1 MKIFGYLG
9 LFWRHGLGKAKR
21 WGNERAGRSHGMLRT
36 AGEGGG
42 MRGVSERSGGG
53 GQGRHSAAVGGRLFP
68 FS

>member
-1 MKIFGYLG
+1 
-9 LFWRHGLGKAKR
+9 
-21 WGNERAGRSHGMLRT
+21 MLRT